1 MIVLDTHA
9 LLWWVNQKSEL
20 PQAVLAK
27 IKGAQKEGRLA
38 LSAMS
43 FWEVAMLC
51 HKGRL
56 LLGFE
61 AEIWIDKVRR
71 LPLLQI
77 ILPDVDILMAA
88 VRLSEKFPK
97 DPVDRIIAATA
108 LVNGA
113 TLITK
118 DARLRACTELKS
130 YWN

>member
-1 MIVLDTHA
+1 MTVLDTHV
-9 LLWWVNQKSEL
+9 LLWWVNQEREL

-27 IKGAQKEGRLA
+27 IKRAQKEGRLA

-51 HKGRL
+51 NKGRL

-61 AEIWIDKVRR
+61 PEIWMDKVRR
-71 LPLLQI
+71 LPFLQI
-77 ILPDVDILMAA
+77 ISPDVDILMAS
-88 VRLSEKFPK
+88 VRLPENFPK

-113 TLITK
+113 TLITR
-118 DARLRACTELKS
+118 DARLRSCVELKT